1 MGLRLSCAKH
11 AEAEDPLLGTK
22 GRFLLRRPGG
32 GGGLS
37 LEGIGLGATARARLR
52 PECPKI
58 HLRPAAAATEDLARA
73 WRTHAR
79 KERHPAPLDLLLAV
93 LRQGLLALVDDK
105 DLLTIV

>member
-1 MGLRLSCAKH
+1 VQSTRKPKTRFSEQKVVSY
-11 AEAEDPLLGTK
+11 LGDK
-22 GRFLLRRPGG
+22 

-73 WRTHAR
+73 WRTPCQEGATSC
-79 KERHPAPLDLLLAV
+79 PLDLLLAV